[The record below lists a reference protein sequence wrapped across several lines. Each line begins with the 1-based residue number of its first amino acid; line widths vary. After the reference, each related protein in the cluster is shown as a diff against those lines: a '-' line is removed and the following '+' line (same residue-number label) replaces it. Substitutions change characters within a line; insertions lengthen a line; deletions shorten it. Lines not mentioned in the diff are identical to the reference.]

1 MIKFPKKITAG
12 DSLSLAIDPQ
22 YLGTTLYSALDYTL
36 KIILRGIGGSVDIDA
51 TQNGNQW
58 LAVMTPSQSQAL
70 QAGTVKWVAIA
81 SKGEA
86 ERITLKSGTVLIE
99 SDLTGAQNYDAR
111 TIAQKALAAAE
122 NALATFASSG
132 GKVKKYVIANR
143 QMEFETSAEIMVAI
157 NYWKIKVANEQ
168 GKNRDLL
175 VRFSNGV

>member
-1 MIKFPKKITAG
+1 MIKFPKRITAG
-12 DSLSLAIDPQ
+12 DSLKLSIDPQ
-22 YLGTTLYSALDYTL
+22 YLGGVMYSAIDYTL
-36 KIILRGIGGSVDIDA
+36 KIILRGIGGSVDIEA
-51 TQNGNQW
+51 TQSSNQW
-58 LAVMTPSQSQAL
+58 IAVMTPLQSQVL
-70 QAGTVKWVAIA
+70 QAGVVKWVAIA
-81 SKGEA
+81 SKGTT
-86 ERITLKSGTVLIE
+86 ERVTVGNGTVLIE
-99 SDLTGAQNYDAR
+99 VDLTGATNYDAR